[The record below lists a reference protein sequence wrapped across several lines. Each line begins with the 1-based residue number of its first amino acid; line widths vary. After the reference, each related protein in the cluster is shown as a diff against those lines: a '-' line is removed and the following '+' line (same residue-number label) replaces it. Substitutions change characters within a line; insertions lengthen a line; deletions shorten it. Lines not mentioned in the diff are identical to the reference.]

1 MEDQDKPL
9 VSIITVCLNS
19 EKTIEQTIQSV
30 INQTYPNIEYII
42 IDGKSTDRTLEIID
56 KYRDKISIFVS
67 ERDEGL
73 YYAMNKGL
81 KLATGELIGIIN
93 SDDWYEP
100 EAVENIVN
108 TFIEDRTAQI
118 FYGNIKSYDKD
129 KFIRIRYPPSLKVLH
144 TGMAISHP
152 SVFIKSEVYKRYM
165 FNTKYKI
172 GADYDLM
179 LKLYSKKYEFRYV
192 NKIIANYRIG
202 GYNEL
207 NLTRTMIETITISLH
222 YLDNFMNVL
231 GIFLTFLMGLRSIVR
246 GYIRK

>member
-1 MEDQDKPL
+1 MCEDVK

-19 EKTIEQTIQSV
+19 EKTIERTIKSV

-42 IDGKSTDRTLEIID
+42 IDGKSTDGTLDIIN
-56 KYRDKISIFVS
+56 KYNDKISILAS
-67 ERDEGL
+67 ERDKGI
-73 YYAMNKGL
+73 YDAMNKGL

-100 EAVENIVN
+100 DAVENIVN
-108 TFIEDRTAQI
+108 TFLEDRTAQL
-118 FYGNIKSYDKD
+118 FYGNMNVYDKD
-129 KFIRIRYPPSLKVLH
+129 KFIRTRYRSPLKELH
-144 TGMAISHP
+144 TSTAIPHP
-152 SVFIKSEVYKRYM
+152 TVFIKSEVYKRYM

-172 GADYDLM
+172 GADHDLM

-207 NLTRTMIETITISLH
+207 NLTRRMIESITISLH

-231 GIFLTFLMGLRSIVR
+231 RIFLKFLMDLRSIVR
-246 GYIRK
+246 RYIRK